1 MVVLDIA
8 QWWSFGGSVRLAW
21 YSENRVCK
29 WWWNW
34 NEKKQGPSGLPDI
47 ESHCSLKVCKV
58 FVVVPHDDWVSRQ
71 KLSMPHRHNS
81 VQALEPLASSH
92 IHTKARAKGPYRIF
106 HGSKSYQNQRIS
118 ARACGSQELA
128 NLCPLAPLSGWKGA
142 APFQLCNKERK
153 QWKSHFSTLTNLFSN
168 NLSNTK
174 HTWSLCSSRKDQDII

>member
-1 MVVLDIA
+1 MADYISQVGEQRTGDRMVVLDVA

-58 FVVVPHDDWVSRQ
+58 FVVVPHDDWVFRQ

-106 HGSKSYQNQRIS
+106 HNRLKVKCTHVLFFSLSLHWWTELPPYQSLI
-118 ARACGSQELA
+118 G
-128 NLCPLAPLSGWKGA
+128 PLPQWNVWRDLV
-142 APFQLCNKERK
+142 EREQK
-153 QWKSHFSTLTNLFSN
+153 LMR
-168 NLSNTK
+168 NTC
-174 HTWSLCSSRKDQDII
+174 WDSERPQ